1 MSLETAR
8 RVLRAEAAAIRD
20 LERRLGKP
28 FEQAVRLILETPGR
42 VVTSG
47 MGKSG
52 LVARKIAATLASTG
66 TPALF
71 LHPAEA
77 LHGDLGM
84 VVRGDVVLAL
94 SHSGETGELL
104 RLLETIRRLGGRLI
118 VMTGNVRSTLA
129 READLLLDTSVDEEG
144 CPLDLAPMA
153 STTAALA
160 LGDALAAALMRARGF
175 SEDDF
180 ARLHPGGKLGRRLA
194 RVGSLMHTG
203 DTLPRVRPGAA
214 MREVVL
220 EMSRKRLGCTTV
232 VDEDDRLAGII
243 TDGDLRRLLER
254 DPDPLARTAAEV
266 MTPEPVTLPETALA
280 SKALALMEE
289 RKITMIPVVD
299 DERRLLGLI
308 QIHDLWGTQMF

>member
-8 RVLRAEAAAIRD
+8 RVLRAEANAIRA
-20 LERRLGKP
+20 LERRLGEP

-94 SHSGETGELL
+94 SHSGETEELL

-175 SEDDF
+175 SEEDF

-203 DTLPRVRPGAA
+203 DTLPRVQPGAP

-232 VDEDDRLAGII
+232 VDDGDRLVGII

-254 DPDPLARTAAEV
+254 DPDPLSRTAAEV
-266 MTPEPVTLPETALA
+266 MTPDPVTLPETALA

-299 DERRLLGLI
+299 DGRRLLGLI

>member
-8 RVLRAEAAAIRD
+8 RVLHAEAEAIRA
-20 LERRLGKP
+20 LERRLGEP
-28 FEQAVRLILETPGR
+28 FERAVRMILEAPGR
-42 VVTSG
+42 AVTSG

-84 VVRGDVVLAL
+84 LVRGDLVLAL
-94 SHSGETGELL
+94 SHSGETEELV

-118 VMTGNVRSTLA
+118 VMTGNRHSTLA

-160 LGDALAAALMRARGF
+160 LGDALAAALMHARGF
-175 SEDDF
+175 SEEDF

-194 RVGSLMHTG
+194 RVGSLMHVG
-203 DTLPRVRPGAA
+203 DTLPRVAPGAS

-220 EMSRKRLGCTTV
+220 EISRKRLGCATV
-232 VDEDDRLAGII
+232 VDGDGRLAGII
-243 TDGDLRRLLER
+243 TDGDLRRLL
-254 DPDPLARTAAEV
+254 
-266 MTPEPVTLPETALA
+266 
-280 SKALALMEE
+280 
-289 RKITMIPVVD
+289 
-299 DERRLLGLI
+299 
-308 QIHDLWGTQMF
+308 